1 MKVLD
6 LQGKNARKDSKIKI
20 RRYSMTPTQIKNIAK
35 LISEDPKLVAI
46 LTKNGNVS
54 SETKTE
60 ESSKVPSSNQGE

>member
-1 MKVLD
+1 
-6 LQGKNARKDSKIKI
+6 
-20 RRYSMTPTQIKNIAK
+20 MTQTQIKNIAK